1 MRVNFDFIR
10 INLLS
15 PQKIKQWCERTLP
28 NGEKVGEITK
38 PDTINYRTF
47 RPEMDGLFCEKV
59 FGPIKSWQCYCGK
72 HKRVQYRKQVFCDRC
87 GVEVTESSV
96 RRHRMGYI
104 RLLAPVTHVWF
115 LKGTPSYLSLLLK
128 LKIKKLEQV
137 TYYYEYL
144 NSSPNMSKSAMD
156 TALDDFIVDE
166 YFGVVGPEAKPR
178 IGGDAIKYLLEKID
192 LNKELHYNR
201 YSLMILMDE
210 NKKNLPEHKARK
222 NSNSPQETKA
232 RLVKRIR
239 IIENFIATGCEP
251 SWMVLDLLPVLPP
264 DLRPMVQLDGGRFA
278 TTDLNELYRRVLT
291 RNNRLERLYSIYAP
305 SMILNNEK
313 RMLQESVDALLD
325 NGKRGR
331 PAVGTNNRPLK
342 SLSDVIEGKQGRFRQ
357 NLLGKRVDYSAR
369 SVIIVGPSLTLNQ
382 CGLPHEIAFELF
394 QPFIIQKLISKDL
407 ASNIR
412 TAKILINS
420 GEPFIW
426 DILREILANTTILLN
441 RAPTLH
447 RLGIQAFEP
456 ILVEGRAIQLHP
468 MVCPGFNADFDG
480 DQMAVHVPL
489 SPEAKFEAKKIMLA
503 PNNFLSPATGDPI
516 IVPSQDMVL
525 GCYYLT
531 VHNPSIVARNER
543 YFASNDDVLLAY
555 SQGHLKVHTS
565 VLVKTKPKSSRLNED
580 KIAFIRTTPG
590 RILLNSTIFKN
601 LN

>member
-1 MRVNFDFIR
+1 MKTNFDYIR
-10 INLLS
+10 INLVS

-47 RPEMDGLFCEKV
+47 RPELDGLFCERI

-87 GVEVTESSV
+87 GVEVTESRV

-104 RLLAPVTHVWF
+104 KLLAPVTHVWF

-128 LKIKKLEQV
+128 LKIKRLEQV

-144 NSSPNMSKSAMD
+144 NARPHVSKSTMD
-156 TALDDFIVDE
+156 SELDDYILDE
-166 YFGVVGPEAKPR
+166 YFGVVSSEAKPR
-178 IGGDAIKYLLEKID
+178 IGGDAMKYLLEKID
-192 LNKELHYNR
+192 LNKELYYNR
-201 YSLMILMDE
+201 YSLMILMDKD
-210 NKKNLPEHKARK
+210 KKNLPQHKLIKDSEA
-222 NSNSPQETKA
+222 PQETKA

-239 IIENFIATGCEP
+239 VIESLIATNSQP
-251 SWMVLDLLPVLPP
+251 SWMVLDLLPVIPAG
-264 DLRPMVQLDGGRFA
+264 LRPMVQLDGGRFA
-278 TTDLNELYRRVLT
+278 TADLNELYRRILT
-291 RNNRLERLYSIYAP
+291 RNNRLERLQSIYAP
-305 SMILNNEK
+305 SMIINNEK

-331 PAVGTNNRPLK
+331 KAVGTNNRPLK
-342 SLSDVIEGKQGRFRQ
+342 SLSDIIEGKQGRFRQ
-357 NLLGKRVDYSAR
+357 NLLGKRVDYSGR
-369 SVIIVGPSLTLNQ
+369 SVIIVGPSLKLNQ

-394 QPFIIQKLISKDL
+394 QPFMIQKLISQNHT
-407 ASNIR
+407 SNIR
-412 TAKILINS
+412 TAKNLINR

-426 DILREILANTTILLN
+426 DILREILENNTILLN

-447 RLGIQAFEP
+447 RLGIQAFKP

-468 MVCPGFNADFDG
+468 LVCPAFNADFDG

-489 SPEAKFEAKKIMLA
+489 SPEAQLEAKNIMLA
-503 PNNFLSPATGDPI
+503 TNNFLSPATGDPI

-531 VHNPSIVARNER
+531 VHNPSVRMQKEQ
-543 YFASNDDVLLAY
+543 YFAHDEDVLLAY
-555 SQGHLKVHTS
+555 YQKRVRIHTP
-565 VLVKTKPKSSRLNED
+565 VLIKNRLDKS
-580 KIAFIRTTPG
+580 KISKNTESFIRTTPG
-590 RILLNSTIFKN
+590 RILLNSIIFKN
-601 LN
+601 LH